1 MAFLVQCSC
10 GAVTGVYL
18 IITGQGGKLLQG
30 GFYVVPVTGGEV
42 CSAAGALEERISA
55 ENNVTA
61 DKADASGGM
70 SGGFQNGKGHIADGH
85 GVTLPYL
92 YIGVDDDRAADKLRA
107 VQGRVGEQGHF
118 LRRTDNRTAQSLL
131 QLIDR
136 ADMVIMSVGQ
146 QDMADGK
153 LILVDIIEQ
162 GGNRPVAV
170 DDAGVSVIVG
180 NDIVIRADRAGCV
193 ASNFHFKF
201 LLGLFPFVFQDY
213 SKDGRVLQS
222 EKKPFP

>member
-1 MAFLVQCSC
+1 MAFLVQCRS
-10 GAVTGVYL
+10 GAMTGVYL
-18 IITGQGGKLLQG
+18 IITGQGGELLQG
-30 GFYVVPVTGGEV
+30 GFYVVPVAGREV
-42 CSAAGALEERISA
+42 CSAAGALEQRISA

-85 GVTLPYL
+85 GIPLPYL
-92 YIGVDDDRAADKLRA
+92 YIGVDDDRTSDKLRA
-107 VQGRVGEQGHF
+107 VQSGVGEQGHF

-131 QLIDR
+131 QLIDG

-153 LILVDIIEQ
+153 LILVDIVQQ
-162 GGNRPVAV
+162 GGNGAVAV
-170 DDAGVSVIVG
+170 DDTGIAGIIG
-180 NDIVIRADRAGCV
+180 NDIVIRADRAGCI